1 MPLYMVTTKRKN
13 QIIQVTYNL
22 LMNIT
27 FYLGILGTLGIFEVQ
42 DTFNSITHFQSFLF
56 VIYILNLLYTKRFV
70 S

>member
-1 MPLYMVTTKRKN
+1 
-13 QIIQVTYNL
+13 
-22 LMNIT
+22 MNIT